1 MAAYM
6 DLIELEDWIF
16 VDLTQINY
24 VLIKESN
31 WNYKV
36 ILWFSNWKEIE
47 LKNFDSFEE
56 ARQYVFDFEKISSE
70 IFVSTRKDWEDKWE
84 NPKPASLKDQ
94 ILWFFI
100 FSLGTLIVL
109 AFMLWLIIIIK
120 ILIWI
125 VDKVFWSI

>member
-84 NPKPASLKDQ
+84 NPESAPLKDQ

-109 AFMLWLIIIIK
+109 AFVLWLIIIIK